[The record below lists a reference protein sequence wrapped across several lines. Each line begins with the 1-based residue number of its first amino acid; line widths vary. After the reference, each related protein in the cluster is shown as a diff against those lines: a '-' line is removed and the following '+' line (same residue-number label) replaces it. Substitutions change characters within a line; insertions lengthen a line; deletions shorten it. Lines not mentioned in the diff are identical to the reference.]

1 MFAQKFALRLKS
13 MNLFNFV
20 TKQFNFLHQY
30 AVHSVVYKIVALL
43 HQMLVLLSEWHDT
56 CHPHRY
62 HLEHIAYAYLNLVAC
77 AAVCSVPSMIP
88 SLYSVCPCAH
98 SEMNFHSLIANFCSQ
113 KSASAFHLHRNT
125 HFWEDFVVFV
135 LMPWR
140 KHKFWRDWMLVSA
153 RLDHLSSY
161 ENKNRNKQLDKF
173 EVKVLFKVKK
183 KLQAYN
189 GWFSPKKTAYPVR
202 ASIFFG
208 CWNPCTYTCTYPS
221 ADSKKLKSPCLT
233 ILYLDGRNDSTSN
246 VRMQSISGNGGNF
259 NFRSPNFGGFENRT
273 FLLQMQNRS
282 NRKLFQ
288 SKCLPRSNWI

>member
-1 MFAQKFALRLKS
+1 MFAQKFVLRFKS

-113 KSASAFHLHRNT
+113 KSAYAFHLHRNT
-125 HFWEDFVVFV
+125 HF
-135 LMPWR
+135 
-140 KHKFWRDWMLVSA
+140 
-153 RLDHLSSY
+153 
-161 ENKNRNKQLDKF
+161 
-173 EVKVLFKVKK
+173 
-183 KLQAYN
+183 
-189 GWFSPKKTAYPVR
+189 
-202 ASIFFG
+202 
-208 CWNPCTYTCTYPS
+208 
-221 ADSKKLKSPCLT
+221 
-233 ILYLDGRNDSTSN
+233 
-246 VRMQSISGNGGNF
+246 
-259 NFRSPNFGGFENRT
+259 
-273 FLLQMQNRS
+273 
-282 NRKLFQ
+282 
-288 SKCLPRSNWI
+288 